1 MRTEIIKLSVREAD
15 KAFPITTEDGE
26 VNSDT
31 VDQELILAVC
41 KEVKNNIGG
50 PDIDKIDIIKYY
62 ECMDQKM
69 EKDIHGDD
77 FIKCADYTV
86 TFVDKTTEQWTFVC
100 LM

>member
-26 VNSDT
+26 VNSDK

-41 KEVKNNIGG
+41 KEV
-50 PDIDKIDIIKYY
+50 
-62 ECMDQKM
+62 
-69 EKDIHGDD
+69 KDIHGDD

-100 LM
+100 VM